1 MSLRSF
7 RLIEE
12 LQRMFNET
20 KSSQMPENSKEKS
33 EEKKS
38 PKMENSKVIAEFRI
52 IEQFCIRIP
61 SCLFIVP
68 FTPPSA
74 PTALY
79 IFIFTLFQLKQ
90 DSKNGFDQCKQEPKT
105 SVDIRKEKG
114 NSNVEIGYR
123 IFANNENFIHV
134 FFRYNYS

>member
-1 MSLRSF
+1 MCICKQIEILYLLTVLLSTLLNKLPNGTETTDNGLMSLRSF

-79 IFIFTLFQLKQ
+79 IFIFTF
-90 DSKNGFDQCKQEPKT
+90 F
-105 SVDIRKEKG
+105 SVETMFKER
-114 NSNVEIGYR
+114 N
-123 IFANNENFIHV
+123 
-134 FFRYNYS
+134 

>member
-20 KSSQMPENSKEKS
+20 KSSQMPENAKDKS

-52 IEQFCIRIP
+52 LSNNVLEYLD
-61 SCLFIVP
+61 SCKFA
-68 FTPPSA
+68 FPSA
-74 PTALY
+74 PTVLY

-90 DSKNGFDQCKQEPKT
+90 CSNNGIDQCKQEPKT
-105 SVDIRKEKG
+105 SVDIRKEEG

-123 IFANNENFIHV
+123 ISANNENFIHV